1 MKTGIFTGAAIL
13 LMFWVDISWSQTMTI
28 EECFRKAKANY
39 PLIKQNSLIERSK
52 EYSIINLQKTF
63 LPQIMLNV
71 QASYQTD
78 VITLPINIP
87 GIPAMSKEQYRANV
101 DISQTLWDGGIVKS
115 QKELTQAAT
124 GVELQSVEVE
134 MYPIVEQVC
143 NLYFGALLVGE
154 QMKQLDILK
163 ENLEV
168 SLNIANAMQ
177 KNGVAIASDIDAL
190 NVEILNTLQ
199 KKTEMRHLKNAY
211 TAMLSTLIN
220 EPLDSFSFVRSTNT
234 ALPDLQEV
242 EIRRPEISLFER
254 QMSLLDARENMLKS
268 KNMPHFSIFAQ
279 GGYGRPGLNM
289 LSDNFD
295 FWGIGGLRISW
306 YFGNFYTKNNEK
318 RIINIDR
325 EKIRN
330 REETLKFNIN
340 RQLLQIRN
348 EIDSYSELMTSD
360 KEIIALREKVRTA
373 SEKKYNNGICTVND
387 LIKDINAENLARQ
400 NRAIH
405 ETLYLMSVY
414 KYKNVAGTINFE

>member
-1 MKTGIFTGAAIL
+1 MKTGIFAGAVIL
-13 LMFWVDISWSQTMTI
+13 LMFCMDVSYSQTMTI

-39 PLIKQNSLIERSK
+39 PLIKQHNLVERSK
-52 EYSIINLQKTF
+52 EYSISNLQKTF
-63 LPQIMLNV
+63 LPQIVANV
-71 QASYQTD
+71 QASYQSE
-78 VITLPINIP
+78 VITLPVNIP
-87 GIPAMSKEQYRANV
+87 NISAISKGQYRATV
-101 DISQTLWDGGIVKS
+101 DLSQTLWDGGIVKS

-124 GVELQSVEVE
+124 NVELQNVEVE

-143 NLYFGALLVGE
+143 NLYFGALLTGE
-154 QMKQLDILK
+154 QLKQLDILK

-168 SLNIANAMQ
+168 SLAIANAMQ

-199 KKTEMRHLKNAY
+199 KKTEIRHLKNAY
-211 TAMLSTLIN
+211 TQMLSSLIA
-220 EPLDSFSFVRSTNT
+220 EPLDSLSFVRSTN
-234 ALPDLQEV
+234 ALPDLQNI

-254 QMSLLDARENMLKS
+254 QISLLDAREDMLKS
-268 KNMPHFSIFAQ
+268 KNMPHFSLFVQ

-289 LSDNFD
+289 LSNNFD
-295 FWGIGGLRISW
+295 FWAIGGLRMSW
-306 YFGNFYTKNNEK
+306 YFGNFYTKSNEK

-330 REETLKFNIN
+330 REETLKVNIN

-360 KEIIALREKVRTA
+360 KEIIALREKVRIA

-400 NRAIH
+400 SRAIH
-405 ETLYLMSVY
+405 ETLYLMSIY